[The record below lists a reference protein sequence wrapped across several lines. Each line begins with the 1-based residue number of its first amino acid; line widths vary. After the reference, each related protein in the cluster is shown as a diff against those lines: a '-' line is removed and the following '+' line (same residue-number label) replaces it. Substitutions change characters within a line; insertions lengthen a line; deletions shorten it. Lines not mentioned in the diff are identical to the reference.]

1 MKEGRKRLR
10 INYSNGFFI
19 SFQKRA
25 HELDTKNTSL
35 KNSRGNIMHRRG
47 KALYQEMYDSY
58 F

>member
-1 MKEGRKRLR
+1 MD
-10 INYSNGFFI
+10 FFI
-19 SFQKRA
+19 SFFQKRA